1 MGDTTS
7 GRRKLQKLEGSQYSG
22 KEAKCGDTACQGHTE
37 KNKESRG
44 TRHKSTMIP
53 QGRILYSKKLSSA
66 MKAMMEE
73 KFIRGFRKYGDK
85 IEEKPLV
92 NEILEEIIDL
102 ANYYITFADR
112 AKKLAKMAK
121 DKSCGLTT
129 LRREILK
136 LLT

>member
-1 MGDTTS
+1 
-7 GRRKLQKLEGSQYSG
+7 
-22 KEAKCGDTACQGHTE
+22 
-37 KNKESRG
+37 
-44 TRHKSTMIP
+44 MIP
-53 QGRILYSKKLSSA
+53 RSRVLYSKKLSSA

-121 DKSCGLTT
+121 DRSCGLTA

>member
-1 MGDTTS
+1 
-7 GRRKLQKLEGSQYSG
+7 
-22 KEAKCGDTACQGHTE
+22 
-37 KNKESRG
+37 
-44 TRHKSTMIP
+44 MIP
-53 QGRILYSKKLSSA
+53 RSRIAYSKKLSNA
-66 MKAMMEE
+66 MKDLMEE

-112 AKKLAKMAK
+112 AKRLAKMAK
-121 DKSCGLTT
+121 DKSKGADA
-129 LRREILK
+129 LRKEILK

>member
-1 MGDTTS
+1 
-7 GRRKLQKLEGSQYSG
+7 
-22 KEAKCGDTACQGHTE
+22 
-37 KNKESRG
+37 
-44 TRHKSTMIP
+44 MIP
-53 QGRILYSKKLSSA
+53 RSRIAYSKKLSTA
-66 MKAMMEE
+66 MRDLMEE

-112 AKKLAKMAK
+112 AKKLTHMARN
-121 DKSCGLTT
+121 KSIGAEK
-129 LRREILK
+129 LRKEILK